1 MLGNQNAP
9 LALRAIATPN
19 EGMSL
24 KRTSSSKMGGSG
36 PSGPGLI

>member
-24 KRTSSSKMGGSG
+24 KRTSSKMGGSG
-36 PSGPGLI
+36 PSGPGLV